1 LASGPN
7 CSLLCTIPV
16 GERRRYEAEDT
27 MTLVAKGVVE
37 SAGQVEVWFLAQRPV
52 LECSYILM

>member
-1 LASGPN
+1 MPA
-7 CSLLCTIPV
+7 